1 MTIFENLNESLMTL
15 KSFFRQNQ
23 FFFFGY
29 FLQLLFA
36 AFVWI
41 FFSIPDGFILMNPYH
56 SKFLNVFFI
65 GITYLGDGI
74 FSVVLS
80 ILLFFFNKRF
90 LSLMVFSSF
99 AISGILAQVLKSFIS
114 EARPGLFLAQAN
126 YPYFIEH
133 VTLHNFHSFPSG
145 HSTSIFALAAILSFA
160 VKNKNYSLLFLLI
173 ALLVGY
179 SRIYLG
185 QHFISDV
192 AAGSIIG
199 VVISII
205 CWIYFQNYFRRIS
218 VKTKTANN

>member
-1 MTIFENLNESLMTL
+1 MTL
-15 KSFFRQNQ
+15 KSVFRQNKL
-23 FFFFGY
+23 FFFGY
-29 FLQLLFA
+29 FLLLILA

-41 FFSIPDGFILMNPYH
+41 FYSKPDGFILLNPYH

-74 FSVVLS
+74 FSVVLA
-80 ILLFFFNKRF
+80 IILFFLNKRF

-99 AISGILAQVLKSFIS
+99 AISGILTQLLKSFIS
-114 EARPGLFLAQAN
+114 EARPGLFLAKTN

-160 VKNKNYSLLFLLI
+160 VKNKSYSILFLLGG
-173 ALLVGY
+173 LLVGY

-185 QHFISDV
+185 QHFITDV
-192 AAGSIIG
+192 AVGSIIG
-199 VVISII
+199 VIISMI
-205 CWIYFQNYFRRIS
+205 CWMYLEKYFRRIS
-218 VKTKTANN
+218 VKTKTADD